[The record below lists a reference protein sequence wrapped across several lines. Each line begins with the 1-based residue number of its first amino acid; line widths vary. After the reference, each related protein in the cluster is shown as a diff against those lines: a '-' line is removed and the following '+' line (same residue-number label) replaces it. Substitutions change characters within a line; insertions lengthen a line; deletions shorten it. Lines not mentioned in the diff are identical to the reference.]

1 MSALPQSRRNDPDGV
16 RSRLL
21 DGAEALLAL
30 RGYWGVTMRDVALGA
45 GVKLGTLTYH
55 FASKADLF
63 RAVVERRAPDYVRL
77 TSESLDRALAE
88 AGGLPPTTDAIV
100 RAYVSPALR
109 LSIDGGEGWKNYM
122 KMLGL
127 AMSNRQSDL
136 FLAPILEQFDPLLER
151 IVAAF
156 ARIYPDASEKSL
168 HLGFFVIEAALI
180 HILTE
185 AGIVDRHSG
194 GACSSSDLETILE
207 SAIPFFVA
215 GFDRLNGPS
224 RQRVAGAGADA
235 EGLSC

>member
-1 MSALPQSRRNDPDGV
+1 MSATTSSRRNDPEGV

-30 RGYWGVTMRDVALGA
+30 RGFWGVTMRDVALGA

-55 FASKADLF
+55 FPAKTDLF
-63 RAVVERRAPDYVRL
+63 RAVVERRAPDYARL
-77 TSESLDRALAE
+77 TSEALDRALAA
-88 AGGLPPTTDAIV
+88 AGDRPPTTEAIV
-100 RAYVSPALR
+100 RAYVTPALR

-136 FLAPILEQFDPLLER
+136 FLAPILEQFDPLLAR

-156 ARIYPDASEKSL
+156 ARIYPGASERSL
-168 HLGFFVIEAALI
+168 HLGFFLIEAALI

-185 AGIVDRHSG
+185 AGIVDRQSG
-194 GACSSSDLETILE
+194 GAYRSSDLETILA
-207 SAIPFFVA
+207 SAVPFFVA
-215 GFDRLNGPS
+215 GFDRVMVPT
-224 RQRVAGAGADA
+224 A
-235 EGLSC
+235 EGTAADGSGACDR